1 VKLNY
6 KETKQGIRKK
16 FSRALQF
23 LKQARLFYFLQKFI
37 KEGFSF
43 FENGL
48 ELVFVVDF
56 GQIQEHV
63 ETSTRLII
71 VVLSILRS
79 YKR

>member
-1 VKLNY
+1 MKLNY
-6 KETKQGIRKK
+6 KKTKQGIRKK

-43 FENGL
+43 FENGQ
-48 ELVFVVDF
+48 LVFVVDF

-79 YKR
+79 YKK